1 MKILYQFT
9 NTGYLQVFT
18 TTISAQILI
27 PFLAPAIGKNLAG
40 LLRPDSI
47 NRLNSGSYGITVTL

>member
-1 MKILYQFT
+1 MKSLYQFT
-9 NTGYLQVFT
+9 NTGSLQVFT

-27 PFLAPAIGKNLAG
+27 PFLALAIGKNLAG